1 MNGDGSADIAYMTGR
16 FKTMVAVSLT
26 GLLTQV
32 LHLAQVLHH
41 VLQPNQLASV
51 NIQVSED

>member
-26 GLLTQV
+26 GLTQV